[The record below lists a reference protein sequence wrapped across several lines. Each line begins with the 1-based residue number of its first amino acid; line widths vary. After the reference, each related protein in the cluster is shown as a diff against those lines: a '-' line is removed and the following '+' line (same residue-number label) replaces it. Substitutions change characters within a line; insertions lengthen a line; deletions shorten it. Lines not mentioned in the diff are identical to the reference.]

1 MENYQAVFKRKEIK
15 YLLSSEE
22 RNALLP
28 ILEAHM
34 EPDAFA
40 HNSISNLYYDTP
52 DFRMVRRSLEKPM
65 YKEKLRLRSYGTPEN
80 TSTVFPEIKKKAMG
94 IVYKRRIS
102 LPYQEAVSF
111 LSRQQIASTDT
122 CDGTT
127 QQIASTDTCDG
138 TTQQIASTEMCDGT
152 TRQILHELDWMLASY
167 ENLSPRVFLSYERD
181 SYKGISDPSLRLTLD
196 QDILF
201 RTDRLDLREGAFS
214 LVRFRSVPGTA
225 RDIMAIF
232 LAMNT
237 GLCCGMGY
245 VLLAVLA
252 AAVTCLIFFLQ
263 KAPGLDPADRDIRV
277 VVPENLDYADL
288 FTDLFEN
295 YTTASQLVHVKTV
308 NMGSLYS
315 LHYRVTLKD
324 TTLEKELL
332 DSMRCRN
339 GNLEVSSGL
348 PADDRQEVKNL

>member
-40 HNSISNLYYDTP
+40 HSSISNLYYDTP

-80 TSTVFPEIKKKAMG
+80 TSTVFPEIKKKAMR

-111 LSRQQIASTDT
+111 LSGQQIASTDT
-122 CDGTT
+122 CNGTT
-127 QQIASTDTCDG
+127 QQIASTD
-138 TTQQIASTEMCDGT
+138 MCDGT
-152 TRQILHELDWMLASY
+152 TRQILHELGWMLASY

-181 SYKGISDPSLRLTLD
+181 SYKGVSDPSLRLTLD

-201 RTDRLDLREGAFS
+201 RTDRLDLREGAF
-214 LVRFRSVPGTA
+214 GET
-225 RDIMAIF
+225 I
-232 LAMNT
+232 
-237 GLCCGMGY
+237 
-245 VLLAVLA
+245 LLPD
-252 AAVTCLIFFLQ
+252 Q
-263 KAPGLDPADRDIRV
+263 
-277 VVPENLDYADL
+277 
-288 FTDLFEN
+288 
-295 YTTASQLVHVKTV
+295 
-308 NMGSLYS
+308 
-315 LHYRVTLKD
+315 TL
-324 TTLEKELL
+324 
-332 DSMRCRN
+332 M
-339 GNLEVSSGL
+339 
-348 PADDRQEVKNL
+348 EVKISNAAPLWLAQALSEIGIFPVSFSKYGRAYERICRDPRWRKEMNGHAEIDAHTKMNGTTKMNEHAKEIEMKRYA

>member
-40 HNSISNLYYDTP
+40 HSSISNLYYDTP

-65 YKEKLRLRSYGTPEN
+65 YKEKLRLRSYGTPED

-111 LSRQQIASTDT
+111 LSGQQIASTDT

-127 QQIASTDTCDG
+127 QQIASTD
-138 TTQQIASTEMCDGT
+138 MCDGT

-181 SYKGISDPSLRLTLD
+181 SYKGGSDPSLRLTLD

-201 RTDRLDLREGAFS
+201 RTDRLDLREGAF
-214 LVRFRSVPGTA
+214 GE
-225 RDIMAIF
+225 AI
-232 LAMNT
+232 
-237 GLCCGMGY
+237 
-245 VLLAVLA
+245 LLPD
-252 AAVTCLIFFLQ
+252 Q
-263 KAPGLDPADRDIRV
+263 
-277 VVPENLDYADL
+277 
-288 FTDLFEN
+288 
-295 YTTASQLVHVKTV
+295 
-308 NMGSLYS
+308 
-315 LHYRVTLKD
+315 TL
-324 TTLEKELL
+324 
-332 DSMRCRN
+332 M
-339 GNLEVSSGL
+339 
-348 PADDRQEVKNL
+348 EVKISNAAPLWLAQALSEIGIFPVSFSKYGRAYERICRDPRWRKEMNGHTESDAHTKIKGHAKIDAHTKIKGHAESDAHTKINGTTKMNGHAKEMEMKRYA

>member
-15 YLLSSEE
+15 YLLSREK

-40 HNSISNLYYDTP
+40 HSSISNLYYDTP

-111 LSRQQIASTDT
+111 LSGQQIASTD
-122 CDGTT
+122 
-127 QQIASTDTCDG
+127 
-138 TTQQIASTEMCDGT
+138 MCDGT

-181 SYKGISDPSLRLTLD
+181 SYKEISDPSLRLTLD

-201 RTDRLDLREGAFS
+201 RTDRLDLREGAF
-214 LVRFRSVPGTA
+214 GE
-225 RDIMAIF
+225 AI
-232 LAMNT
+232 
-237 GLCCGMGY
+237 
-245 VLLAVLA
+245 LLPD
-252 AAVTCLIFFLQ
+252 Q
-263 KAPGLDPADRDIRV
+263 
-277 VVPENLDYADL
+277 
-288 FTDLFEN
+288 
-295 YTTASQLVHVKTV
+295 
-308 NMGSLYS
+308 
-315 LHYRVTLKD
+315 TL
-324 TTLEKELL
+324 
-332 DSMRCRN
+332 M
-339 GNLEVSSGL
+339 
-348 PADDRQEVKNL
+348 EVKISNAAPLWLAQALSEIGIFPVSFSKYGRAYERICRDPRWRKEMNGHTESDAHTKIKGHAEIDAHTKINEHTKEMEMKRYA

>member
-40 HNSISNLYYDTP
+40 HSSISNLYYDTP

-111 LSRQQIASTDT
+111 LSGQQIASTDMCDGTTRQIASTDT

-127 QQIASTDTCDG
+127 Q
-138 TTQQIASTEMCDGT
+138 
-152 TRQILHELDWMLASY
+152 QILHELDWMLASY
-167 ENLSPRVFLSYERD
+167 ENLVPRVFLSYERD
-181 SYKGISDPSLRLTLD
+181 SYKGVSDPSLRLTLD

-201 RTDRLDLREGAFS
+201 RTDRLDLREGAF
-214 LVRFRSVPGTA
+214 GE
-225 RDIMAIF
+225 AI
-232 LAMNT
+232 
-237 GLCCGMGY
+237 
-245 VLLAVLA
+245 LLPD
-252 AAVTCLIFFLQ
+252 Q
-263 KAPGLDPADRDIRV
+263 
-277 VVPENLDYADL
+277 
-288 FTDLFEN
+288 
-295 YTTASQLVHVKTV
+295 
-308 NMGSLYS
+308 
-315 LHYRVTLKD
+315 TL
-324 TTLEKELL
+324 
-332 DSMRCRN
+332 M
-339 GNLEVSSGL
+339 
-348 PADDRQEVKNL
+348 EVKISNAAPLWLAQALSEIGIFPVSFSKYGRAYERICRDPRWRKEMNGHTEIDAHTEINGHAKEMEMKRYA

>member
-40 HNSISNLYYDTP
+40 HSSISNLYYDTP

-80 TSTVFPEIKKKAMG
+80 TSTVFSEIKKKAMG

-111 LSRQQIASTDT
+111 LSGQQIASTDT
-122 CDGTT
+122 CSGTT
-127 QQIASTDTCDG
+127 RQIASTD
-138 TTQQIASTEMCDGT
+138 MCDGT

-201 RTDRLDLREGAFS
+201 RTDRLDLREGAF
-214 LVRFRSVPGTA
+214 GE
-225 RDIMAIF
+225 AI
-232 LAMNT
+232 
-237 GLCCGMGY
+237 
-245 VLLAVLA
+245 LLPD
-252 AAVTCLIFFLQ
+252 Q
-263 KAPGLDPADRDIRV
+263 
-277 VVPENLDYADL
+277 
-288 FTDLFEN
+288 
-295 YTTASQLVHVKTV
+295 
-308 NMGSLYS
+308 
-315 LHYRVTLKD
+315 TL
-324 TTLEKELL
+324 
-332 DSMRCRN
+332 M
-339 GNLEVSSGL
+339 
-348 PADDRQEVKNL
+348 EVKISNAAPLWLAQALSEIGIFPVSFSKYGRAYERICRDPRWRKEMNGHAEIDTHTKMDGHAEIDAHTKINEHTKEMEMKRYA

>member
-40 HNSISNLYYDTP
+40 HSSISNLYYDTP

-111 LSRQQIASTDT
+111 LSGQQIASTD
-122 CDGTT
+122 
-127 QQIASTDTCDG
+127 
-138 TTQQIASTEMCDGT
+138 MCDGT
-152 TRQILHELDWMLASY
+152 TRQILHELGWMLASY
-167 ENLSPRVFLSYERD
+167 ENLAPRVFLSYERD

-201 RTDRLDLREGAFS
+201 RTDRLDLREGAF
-214 LVRFRSVPGTA
+214 GE
-225 RDIMAIF
+225 AI
-232 LAMNT
+232 
-237 GLCCGMGY
+237 
-245 VLLAVLA
+245 LLPD
-252 AAVTCLIFFLQ
+252 Q
-263 KAPGLDPADRDIRV
+263 
-277 VVPENLDYADL
+277 
-288 FTDLFEN
+288 
-295 YTTASQLVHVKTV
+295 
-308 NMGSLYS
+308 
-315 LHYRVTLKD
+315 TL
-324 TTLEKELL
+324 
-332 DSMRCRN
+332 M
-339 GNLEVSSGL
+339 
-348 PADDRQEVKNL
+348 EVKISNAAPLWLAQALSEIGIFPVSFSKYGRAYERICRDPRWRKEMNGHTESDAHTKIKGHAEIDAHTKINEHTKEMEMKRYA

>member
-40 HNSISNLYYDTP
+40 HSSISNLYYDTP

-111 LSRQQIASTDT
+111 LS
-122 CDGTT
+122 G

-167 ENLSPRVFLSYERD
+167 KDLAPRVFLSYERD

-201 RTDRLDLREGAFS
+201 RTDRLDLREGAFGES
-214 LVRFRSVPGTA
+214 T
-225 RDIMAIF
+225 
-232 LAMNT
+232 
-237 GLCCGMGY
+237 
-245 VLLAVLA
+245 LLPD
-252 AAVTCLIFFLQ
+252 Q
-263 KAPGLDPADRDIRV
+263 
-277 VVPENLDYADL
+277 
-288 FTDLFEN
+288 
-295 YTTASQLVHVKTV
+295 
-308 NMGSLYS
+308 
-315 LHYRVTLKD
+315 TL
-324 TTLEKELL
+324 
-332 DSMRCRN
+332 R
-339 GNLEVSSGL
+339 
-348 PADDRQEVKNL
+348 EVKISNAAPLWLAQALSEIGIFPVSFSKYGRAYERIYRDPRWRKEMNGHAKEMEMKRYA

>member
-22 RNALLP
+22 QNALLP

-40 HNSISNLYYDTP
+40 HSSISNLYYDTP

-111 LSRQQIASTDT
+111 LSGQQIASTDT

-127 QQIASTDTCDG
+127 QQIASTD
-138 TTQQIASTEMCDGT
+138 MCDGT

-201 RTDRLDLREGAFS
+201 RTDRLDLREGAF
-214 LVRFRSVPGTA
+214 GE
-225 RDIMAIF
+225 AI
-232 LAMNT
+232 
-237 GLCCGMGY
+237 
-245 VLLAVLA
+245 LLPD
-252 AAVTCLIFFLQ
+252 Q
-263 KAPGLDPADRDIRV
+263 
-277 VVPENLDYADL
+277 
-288 FTDLFEN
+288 
-295 YTTASQLVHVKTV
+295 
-308 NMGSLYS
+308 
-315 LHYRVTLKD
+315 TL
-324 TTLEKELL
+324 
-332 DSMRCRN
+332 M
-339 GNLEVSSGL
+339 
-348 PADDRQEVKNL
+348 EVKISNAAPLWLAQALSEIGIFPVSFSKYGRAYERICRDPRWRKEMNGHTESDAHTKIKGHAEIDAHTKINEHTKEMEMKRYA

>member
-40 HNSISNLYYDTP
+40 HSSISNLYYDTP

-111 LSRQQIASTDT
+111 LSGQQIASTDT

-127 QQIASTDTCDG
+127 QQIASTD
-138 TTQQIASTEMCDGT
+138 MCDGT

-167 ENLSPRVFLSYERD
+167 ENLSSRVFLSYERD

-201 RTDRLDLREGAFS
+201 RTDRLDLREGAF
-214 LVRFRSVPGTA
+214 GE
-225 RDIMAIF
+225 AI
-232 LAMNT
+232 
-237 GLCCGMGY
+237 
-245 VLLAVLA
+245 LLPD
-252 AAVTCLIFFLQ
+252 Q
-263 KAPGLDPADRDIRV
+263 
-277 VVPENLDYADL
+277 
-288 FTDLFEN
+288 
-295 YTTASQLVHVKTV
+295 
-308 NMGSLYS
+308 
-315 LHYRVTLKD
+315 TL
-324 TTLEKELL
+324 
-332 DSMRCRN
+332 M
-339 GNLEVSSGL
+339 
-348 PADDRQEVKNL
+348 EVKISNAAPLWLAQALSEIGIFPVSFSKYGRAYERICRDPRWRKEMNGHTEIDAHTKIKGHTQIDAHTKINGHAEIDTHTKMDGHAKEMEMKRYA

>member
-34 EPDAFA
+34 EPDVFA
-40 HNSISNLYYDTP
+40 HSSISNLYYDTP

-65 YKEKLRLRSYGTPEN
+65 YKEKLRLRSYGMPEN

-111 LSRQQIASTDT
+111 LSGQQIASTD
-122 CDGTT
+122 
-127 QQIASTDTCDG
+127 
-138 TTQQIASTEMCDGT
+138 MCNGT

-167 ENLSPRVFLSYERD
+167 ENLAPRVFLSYERD

-201 RTDRLDLREGAFS
+201 RTDRLDLREGAF
-214 LVRFRSVPGTA
+214 GE
-225 RDIMAIF
+225 AI
-232 LAMNT
+232 
-237 GLCCGMGY
+237 
-245 VLLAVLA
+245 LLPD
-252 AAVTCLIFFLQ
+252 Q
-263 KAPGLDPADRDIRV
+263 
-277 VVPENLDYADL
+277 
-288 FTDLFEN
+288 
-295 YTTASQLVHVKTV
+295 
-308 NMGSLYS
+308 
-315 LHYRVTLKD
+315 TL
-324 TTLEKELL
+324 
-332 DSMRCRN
+332 M
-339 GNLEVSSGL
+339 
-348 PADDRQEVKNL
+348 EVKISNAAPLWLAQALSEIGIFPVSFSKYGRAYERICRDPRWRKEMNGHTQIDAHTKMNGTTKMDGHAKEMEMKRYA

>member
-15 YLLSSEE
+15 YLLSREK

-40 HNSISNLYYDTP
+40 HSSISNLYYDTP

-111 LSRQQIASTDT
+111 LSGQQIASTDT
-122 CDGTT
+122 CNGMT
-127 QQIASTDTCDG
+127 QQIASTD
-138 TTQQIASTEMCDGT
+138 MCDGT

-167 ENLSPRVFLSYERD
+167 ENLAPRVFLSYERD

-201 RTDRLDLREGAFS
+201 RTDRLDLREGAF
-214 LVRFRSVPGTA
+214 GE
-225 RDIMAIF
+225 AI
-232 LAMNT
+232 
-237 GLCCGMGY
+237 
-245 VLLAVLA
+245 LLPD
-252 AAVTCLIFFLQ
+252 Q
-263 KAPGLDPADRDIRV
+263 
-277 VVPENLDYADL
+277 
-288 FTDLFEN
+288 
-295 YTTASQLVHVKTV
+295 
-308 NMGSLYS
+308 
-315 LHYRVTLKD
+315 TL
-324 TTLEKELL
+324 
-332 DSMRCRN
+332 M
-339 GNLEVSSGL
+339 
-348 PADDRQEVKNL
+348 EVKISNATPLWLAQALSEIGIFPVSFSKYGRAYERICRDPRWRKEMNGHTESDAHTKIKGHAEIDAHTKIKGHAESDAHTNIKGTTKMNGHAKEMEMKRYA

>member
-28 ILEAHM
+28 ILETCM

-40 HNSISNLYYDTP
+40 HSSISNLYYDTP

-65 YKEKLRLRSYGTPEN
+65 YKEKLRLRSYGTPED

-111 LSRQQIASTDT
+111 LSGQQIASTDM
-122 CDGTT
+122 CNGTT
-127 QQIASTDTCDG
+127 QQIASTD
-138 TTQQIASTEMCDGT
+138 MCDGT

-201 RTDRLDLREGAFS
+201 RTDRLDLREGAF
-214 LVRFRSVPGTA
+214 GE
-225 RDIMAIF
+225 AI
-232 LAMNT
+232 
-237 GLCCGMGY
+237 
-245 VLLAVLA
+245 LLPDQAL
-252 AAVTCLIFFLQ
+252 
-263 KAPGLDPADRDIRV
+263 
-277 VVPENLDYADL
+277 
-288 FTDLFEN
+288 
-295 YTTASQLVHVKTV
+295 
-308 NMGSLYS
+308 M
-315 LHYRVTLKD
+315 
-324 TTLEKELL
+324 
-332 DSMRCRN
+332 
-339 GNLEVSSGL
+339 
-348 PADDRQEVKNL
+348 EVKISNAAPLWLAQALSEVGIFPVSFSKYGRAYERICRDPRWRKEMNGHTEIDAHTKINGHTEIDAHTKINGHAEIDAHTKINEHTKEMEMKRYA

>member
-40 HNSISNLYYDTP
+40 HSSISNLYYDTP

-65 YKEKLRLRSYGTPEN
+65 YKEKLRLRSYGTPED

-94 IVYKRRIS
+94 IVYKRRIN

-111 LSRQQIASTDT
+111 LSGQQIASTDM

-127 QQIASTDTCDG
+127 RQIASTD
-138 TTQQIASTEMCDGT
+138 MCNGT

-181 SYKGISDPSLRLTLD
+181 SYKGISDSSLRLTLD

-201 RTDRLDLREGAFS
+201 RTDRLDLREGAF
-214 LVRFRSVPGTA
+214 GE
-225 RDIMAIF
+225 AI
-232 LAMNT
+232 
-237 GLCCGMGY
+237 
-245 VLLAVLA
+245 LLPD
-252 AAVTCLIFFLQ
+252 Q
-263 KAPGLDPADRDIRV
+263 
-277 VVPENLDYADL
+277 
-288 FTDLFEN
+288 
-295 YTTASQLVHVKTV
+295 
-308 NMGSLYS
+308 
-315 LHYRVTLKD
+315 TL
-324 TTLEKELL
+324 
-332 DSMRCRN
+332 M
-339 GNLEVSSGL
+339 
-348 PADDRQEVKNL
+348 EVKISNAAPLWLAQALSEIGIFPVSFSKYGRAYERICRDPRWRKEMNGHAEIDAHTKINEHAEIDTHTKINGPAETDAHTQMNGHAKEMEMKRYA

>member
-15 YLLSSEE
+15 YLLSREK

-40 HNSISNLYYDTP
+40 HSSISNLYYDTP

-111 LSRQQIASTDT
+111 LSGQQIASTDT

-127 QQIASTDTCDG
+127 QQIASTD
-138 TTQQIASTEMCDGT
+138 MCDGT

-167 ENLSPRVFLSYERD
+167 ENLFPRMFLSYERD

-201 RTDRLDLREGAFS
+201 WTDRLDLREGAF
-214 LVRFRSVPGTA
+214 GE
-225 RDIMAIF
+225 AI
-232 LAMNT
+232 
-237 GLCCGMGY
+237 
-245 VLLAVLA
+245 LLPD
-252 AAVTCLIFFLQ
+252 Q
-263 KAPGLDPADRDIRV
+263 
-277 VVPENLDYADL
+277 
-288 FTDLFEN
+288 
-295 YTTASQLVHVKTV
+295 
-308 NMGSLYS
+308 
-315 LHYRVTLKD
+315 TL
-324 TTLEKELL
+324 
-332 DSMRCRN
+332 M
-339 GNLEVSSGL
+339 
-348 PADDRQEVKNL
+348 EVKISNAAPLWLAQALSEIGIFPVSFSKYGRAYERICRDPRWRKEMNGHTQIDAHTKINGHAEIDAHTKINEHAKEMEMKRYA

>member
-15 YLLSSEE
+15 YLLSREK

-40 HNSISNLYYDTP
+40 HSSISNLYYDTP

-111 LSRQQIASTDT
+111 LSGQQIASTDT

-127 QQIASTDTCDG
+127 QQIASTD
-138 TTQQIASTEMCDGT
+138 MCDGT

-167 ENLSPRVFLSYERD
+167 ENLAPRVFLSYERD
-181 SYKGISDPSLRLTLD
+181 SYKGVSDPSLRLTLD

-201 RTDRLDLREGAFS
+201 RTDRLDLREGAF
-214 LVRFRSVPGTA
+214 GE
-225 RDIMAIF
+225 AI
-232 LAMNT
+232 
-237 GLCCGMGY
+237 
-245 VLLAVLA
+245 LLPD
-252 AAVTCLIFFLQ
+252 Q
-263 KAPGLDPADRDIRV
+263 
-277 VVPENLDYADL
+277 
-288 FTDLFEN
+288 
-295 YTTASQLVHVKTV
+295 
-308 NMGSLYS
+308 
-315 LHYRVTLKD
+315 TL
-324 TTLEKELL
+324 
-332 DSMRCRN
+332 M
-339 GNLEVSSGL
+339 
-348 PADDRQEVKNL
+348 EVKISNAAPLWLAQALSEIGIFPVSFSKYGRAYERICRDPRWRKEINGHTESDAHTKIKGHAEIDAHTKMNGTTKMNGHAKEMEMKRYA

>member
-28 ILEAHM
+28 ILETCM

-40 HNSISNLYYDTP
+40 HSSISNLYYDTP

-65 YKEKLRLRSYGTPEN
+65 YKEKLRLRSYETPEN

-111 LSRQQIASTDT
+111 LSGQQIASTDM

-127 QQIASTDTCDG
+127 Q
-138 TTQQIASTEMCDGT
+138 
-152 TRQILHELDWMLASY
+152 QILHELDWMLASY
-167 ENLSPRVFLSYERD
+167 ENLAPRVFLSYERD

-201 RTDRLDLREGAFS
+201 RTDRLDLREGAF
-214 LVRFRSVPGTA
+214 GE
-225 RDIMAIF
+225 AI
-232 LAMNT
+232 
-237 GLCCGMGY
+237 
-245 VLLAVLA
+245 LLPD
-252 AAVTCLIFFLQ
+252 Q
-263 KAPGLDPADRDIRV
+263 
-277 VVPENLDYADL
+277 
-288 FTDLFEN
+288 
-295 YTTASQLVHVKTV
+295 
-308 NMGSLYS
+308 
-315 LHYRVTLKD
+315 TL
-324 TTLEKELL
+324 
-332 DSMRCRN
+332 M
-339 GNLEVSSGL
+339 
-348 PADDRQEVKNL
+348 EVKISNAAPLWLAQALSEIGIFPVSFSKYGRTYERICRDPRWRKEMNGHTEIDAHTTINGHAEIDAHTKINELAKEMEMKRYA

>member
-40 HNSISNLYYDTP
+40 HSSISNLYYDTP

-111 LSRQQIASTDT
+111 LSGQQIASTDTCNGMTQQIASTDMCNGTTQQIASTDT

-127 QQIASTDTCDG
+127 QQIASTDTCN
-138 TTQQIASTEMCDGT
+138 GT

-181 SYKGISDPSLRLTLD
+181 SYKGVSDPSLRLTLD

-201 RTDRLDLREGAFS
+201 RTDRLDLREGAFGEAILLPDQTLMEIKIS
-214 LVRFRSVPGTA
+214 NAAPLWLAQALSEIGIFPVSFSKYGRAYERICRDPRWRKEMNGHAEIDAHTKMNGTTK
-225 RDIMAIF
+225 
-232 LAMNT
+232 MN
-237 GLCCGMGY
+237 GHAKEMEM
-245 VLLAVLA
+245 
-252 AAVTCLIFFLQ
+252 
-263 KAPGLDPADRDIRV
+263 KR
-277 VVPENLDYADL
+277 YA
-288 FTDLFEN
+288 
-295 YTTASQLVHVKTV
+295 
-308 NMGSLYS
+308 
-315 LHYRVTLKD
+315 
-324 TTLEKELL
+324 
-332 DSMRCRN
+332 
-339 GNLEVSSGL
+339 
-348 PADDRQEVKNL
+348 

>member
-15 YLLSSEE
+15 YLLSSAE

-40 HNSISNLYYDTP
+40 HSSISNLYYDTP
-52 DFRMVRRSLEKPM
+52 DFRMVRRSLEKPT

-111 LSRQQIASTDT
+111 LSGQQIASTDT

-127 QQIASTDTCDG
+127 QQIASTD
-138 TTQQIASTEMCDGT
+138 MCDGT

-167 ENLSPRVFLSYERD
+167 KDLSPRVFLSYERD

-201 RTDRLDLREGAFS
+201 RTDRLDLREGTF
-214 LVRFRSVPGTA
+214 GE
-225 RDIMAIF
+225 AI
-232 LAMNT
+232 
-237 GLCCGMGY
+237 
-245 VLLAVLA
+245 LLPD
-252 AAVTCLIFFLQ
+252 Q
-263 KAPGLDPADRDIRV
+263 
-277 VVPENLDYADL
+277 
-288 FTDLFEN
+288 
-295 YTTASQLVHVKTV
+295 
-308 NMGSLYS
+308 
-315 LHYRVTLKD
+315 TL
-324 TTLEKELL
+324 
-332 DSMRCRN
+332 M
-339 GNLEVSSGL
+339 
-348 PADDRQEVKNL
+348 EVKISNAAPLWLAQALSEIGIFPVSFSKYGRAYERICRDPRWRKEMNGHTEIDAHTKINEHAKEMEMKRYA

>member
-40 HNSISNLYYDTP
+40 HSSISNLYYDTP
-52 DFRMVRRSLEKPM
+52 DFRMVRRSLEKPI

-111 LSRQQIASTDT
+111 LS
-122 CDGTT
+122 G
-127 QQIASTDTCDG
+127 
-138 TTQQIASTEMCDGT
+138 QQIASTEMCDGT

-201 RTDRLDLREGAFS
+201 RTDRLDLREGAF
-214 LVRFRSVPGTA
+214 GE
-225 RDIMAIF
+225 AI
-232 LAMNT
+232 
-237 GLCCGMGY
+237 
-245 VLLAVLA
+245 LLPD
-252 AAVTCLIFFLQ
+252 Q
-263 KAPGLDPADRDIRV
+263 
-277 VVPENLDYADL
+277 
-288 FTDLFEN
+288 
-295 YTTASQLVHVKTV
+295 
-308 NMGSLYS
+308 
-315 LHYRVTLKD
+315 TL
-324 TTLEKELL
+324 
-332 DSMRCRN
+332 M
-339 GNLEVSSGL
+339 
-348 PADDRQEVKNL
+348 EVKISNAAPLWLAQALSEVGIFPVSFSKYGRAYERICRDPRWRKEMNGHTQIDAHTKINGYAEIDAHTKINEHAKEMERKRYA

>member
-80 TSTVFPEIKKKAMG
+80 TSTVFSEIKKKAMG

-111 LSRQQIASTDT
+111 LSGQQIASTDT
-122 CDGTT
+122 CSGTT
-127 QQIASTDTCDG
+127 RQIASTD
-138 TTQQIASTEMCDGT
+138 MCDGT

-201 RTDRLDLREGAFS
+201 RTDRLDLREGAF
-214 LVRFRSVPGTA
+214 GE
-225 RDIMAIF
+225 AI
-232 LAMNT
+232 
-237 GLCCGMGY
+237 
-245 VLLAVLA
+245 LLPD
-252 AAVTCLIFFLQ
+252 Q
-263 KAPGLDPADRDIRV
+263 
-277 VVPENLDYADL
+277 
-288 FTDLFEN
+288 
-295 YTTASQLVHVKTV
+295 
-308 NMGSLYS
+308 
-315 LHYRVTLKD
+315 TL
-324 TTLEKELL
+324 
-332 DSMRCRN
+332 M
-339 GNLEVSSGL
+339 
-348 PADDRQEVKNL
+348 EVKISNAAPLWLAQALSEIGIFPVSFSKYGRAYERICRDPRWRKEMNGHAEIDTHTKMDGHAEIDAHTKINEHTKEMEMKRYA